1 MTLDAYLGKM
11 FLTPTK
17 SGVHDFDVLIFYDRA
32 NGIRFPIKEM
42 REIFMREVG
51 LTSKPTKTAGIFQQ
65 SGDAGQLPRDPVAT
79 FDLIAKMLQAD
90 RRDSDG
96 KQKHTV
102 LVIDYAETIFPSGTL
117 GTMSGEDRHCLV
129 KILNWARDSKIN
141 ENANPIIMIADSG
154 SQLNEAITASA
165 SRI

>member
-51 LTSKPTKTAGIFQQ
+51 LTSKPTKTAGIFRS
-65 SGDAGQLPRDPVAT
+65 SGVHDFDVLIFYDRANGIRFPIKEMREIFMREVGLTSKPTKTAG
-79 FDLIAKMLQAD
+79 
-90 RRDSDG
+90 
-96 KQKHTV
+96 
-102 LVIDYAETIFPSGTL
+102 IF
-117 GTMSGEDRHCLV
+117 
-129 KILNWARDSKIN
+129 
-141 ENANPIIMIADSG
+141 
-154 SQLNEAITASA
+154 Q
-165 SRI
+165 